1 MTQPI
6 ACTAPEFYLP
16 GGRDGVLLIHGLSGT
31 PTEMRF
37 VGKGL
42 QRAGFTVYAPRLAG
56 HCADELALLATGWE
70 DWYASVETAAERLR
84 DRVDRMFVAG
94 LSMGAVLTLALAAR
108 RPLLM
113 EGVALYGVTFRY
125 DGWSIPK
132 IARLAFLLPLA
143 TRLGIGR
150 DRRFCESFP
159 YGIKDERTRQRI
171 VECMRAGDSAAAG
184 LLGIPW
190 PSLAQAYELAASVRR
205 ELSAVV
211 TPCLILHAE
220 HDDIADVRN
229 ARMTAARVSGPVDL
243 RVFTDSYHMLTLD
256 RERQRVVDLSV
267 DFFHR
272 PPRRAFMNVHD
283 TVFQSIAHA
292 AGVEASAVNPAAT
305 LRDLG
310 IPSLDALE
318 LLFELE
324 EKFGLQLKDEDLD
337 LGTATVTQL
346 VAALE
351 GAIARKGSLSG
362 AVAAT

>member
-1 MTQPI
+1 MTPI
-6 ACTAPEFYLP
+6 PCEAPEFFLP

-56 HCADELALLATGWE
+56 HCADERALLATRWE
-70 DWYASVETAAERLR
+70 DWFASVEAAAERLR
-84 DRVDRMFVAG
+84 DRVDRVFVAG
-94 LSMGAVLTLALAAR
+94 LSMGAVLALALAAR

-113 EGVALYGVTFRY
+113 DGLALYGVTFRY

-190 PSLAQAYELAASVRR
+190 PSLAEAYELAGQTRR
-205 ELSAVV
+205 DLPAVV
-211 TPCLILHAE
+211 APCLILHAQ
-220 HDDIADVRN
+220 HDDIAHVRN

-243 RVFTDSYHMLTLD
+243 RTFADSYHILTLD
-256 RERQRVVDLSV
+256 RERQRVIDLTAE
-267 DFFHR
+267 FFRRHR
-272 PPRRAFMNVHD
+272 TPRPRPLVVPRRA
-283 TVFQSIAHA
+283 S
-292 AGVEASAVNPAAT
+292 
-305 LRDLG
+305 
-310 IPSLDALE
+310 
-318 LLFELE
+318 
-324 EKFGLQLKDEDLD
+324 
-337 LGTATVTQL
+337 
-346 VAALE
+346 AALALATSIE
-351 GAIARKGSLSG
+351 GEVS
-362 AVAAT
+362 